1 MIIIQRRYAEFI
13 GKSAYVYLYYMVCLL
28 KFNPEKQQ
36 IKILTDC
43 CKNNLADGACLL
55 VKKSTIAIF
64 DTFKTRKNK
73 FTGEAKRQRGIIAH
87 LATEQN
93 PELRTRTSIAHAIAR
108 QHGILW
114 QNIYSGIFRDLD
126 EVLIPAGVVREGG
139 RLPLRRGPKALQL
152 EGVPFYEL
160 TDTGILVASS
170 IEELS
175 DNRMKLLHSY
185 ISSLSASDSDSKV
198 MKESMLFLILVAPS
212 FVSKIIN
219 EYIYAYSTGE
229 IDSIAPLDI
238 KKMRSVIVKQISV
251 EKELVEAVMT
261 MQQDQRELV
270 TSFFKVLT

>member
-1 MIIIQRRYAEFI
+1 VQ
-13 GKSAYVYLYYMVCLL
+13 
-28 KFNPEKQQ
+28 
-36 IKILTDC
+36 
-43 CKNNLADGACLL
+43 

-87 LATEQN
+87 LATEQS
-93 PELRTRTSIAHAIAR
+93 PDLRTRTSIAHAIAK

-175 DNRMKLLHSY
+175 NNRMHLLRSY
-185 ISSLSASDSDSKV
+185 IASLTASDSDSKI
-198 MKESMLFLILVAPS
+198 MKESMLFLILVAPA

-219 EYIYAYSTGE
+219 EYIYAYSTGT
-229 IDSIAPLDI
+229 IDSIVPLDI
-238 KKMRSVIVKQISV
+238 KKLRSVISKQIIV
-251 EKELVEAVMT
+251 EKELVEAVIT

-270 TSFFKVLT
+270 TNFFKVLT

>member
-1 MIIIQRRYAEFI
+1 MQ
-13 GKSAYVYLYYMVCLL
+13 
-28 KFNPEKQQ
+28 
-36 IKILTDC
+36 
-43 CKNNLADGACLL
+43 

-87 LATEQN
+87 MATEQS
-93 PELRTRTSIAHAIAR
+93 PDLRTRTSIAHAIAK

-170 IEELS
+170 IDELS
-175 DNRMKLLHSY
+175 NNNRMRLLRSY
-185 ISSLSASDSDSKV
+185 ISSLSASDSDSKI
-198 MKESMLFLILVAPS
+198 MKETMLFLILVAPS

-219 EYIYAYSTGE
+219 EYIYAYSTGT

-238 KKMRSVIVKQISV
+238 KKLRSVISKQIIV
-251 EKELVEAVMT
+251 EKELVEAVIA

-270 TSFFKVLT
+270 TNFFKVLT